1 MYDTLTSSHLPDGRA
16 APPVASRHMR
26 FLNRM
31 RREINDYDGYC
42 KRQLSRK
49 AVLARLFKDCLPEC
63 APFTV
68 DEIERC
74 SLSSLPHDT
83 ASSYSHSNDSMEE
96 LVSGLATDASDI
108 GAGTS
113 KLDLLF
119 RIQPP
124 STEDSAAVMVNIEP
138 QDSWRLPYPLMARSA
153 FYCARILSQ
162 QKGIEFLNSDYGRL
176 KKVYSIWILT
186 SPPKTLR
193 GTITCTR
200 LGWKEAIGTAANSI
214 ERLFGTFDY
223 SNTVVVGLNGYDR
236 DCSESP
242 IPLLDALFSKTLE
255 TEERLRI
262 IRDGYGIS
270 DSGIE
275 REVHR
280 MGSLG
285 MQMVLEALQ
294 EGEDKGLEK
303 GLSQGRAS
311 SLIDSI
317 SSLMRT
323 LGLSREQA
331 MDALEVPK
339 EERPR
344 YNSLLDGKND

>member
-1 MYDTLTSSHLPDGRA
+1 MCDTPTPPYLPNGRA

-31 RREINDYDGYC
+31 RREIDDYDGYC

-49 AVLARLFKDCLPEC
+49 AVLARLLKDCLPEC
-63 APFTV
+63 APFSI

-74 SLSSLPHDT
+74 CLSSLLHDT
-83 ASSYSHSNDSMEE
+83 ASSLSHSNDSMEE
-96 LVSGLATDASDI
+96 LVSGLATDASDL

-119 RIQPP
+119 LIQPP

-138 QDSWRLPYPLMARSA
+138 QV
-153 FYCARILSQ
+153 
-162 QKGIEFLNSDYGRL
+162 K
-176 KKVYSIWILT
+176 
-186 SPPKTLR
+186 
-193 GTITCTR
+193 
-200 LGWKEAIGTAANSI
+200 
-214 ERLFGTFDY
+214 
-223 SNTVVVGLNGYDR
+223 
-236 DCSESP
+236 
-242 IPLLDALFSKTLE
+242 
-255 TEERLRI
+255 
-262 IRDGYGIS
+262 
-270 DSGIE
+270 
-275 REVHR
+275 
-280 MGSLG
+280 
-285 MQMVLEALQ
+285 
-294 EGEDKGLEK
+294 K

-311 SLIDSI
+311 SLLDSI

-344 YNSLLDGKND
+344 YNSLLDDKNK